1 MDFPREPGRWH
12 EERSVYPRSESRL
25 PRRYEGRIV
34 GQENESLAT
43 IEPAPGAVEAAQI
56 LSDLEEGVE
65 AEKQAGGAA
74 GLEDDLVWPD
84 KHGRL
89 GEEESVDMVGLDGA
103 KDLALDLVEH
113 AVPVGMRDG
122 PEAREGAATI
132 RGAGRSVGSGRH
144 QLGVRCEPQLQQLL
158 RPFECCPRLT
168 ASWFFRPLRFH
179 HRLRSS
185 SSFLVR

>member
-1 MDFPREPGRWH
+1 M
-12 EERSVYPRSESRL
+12 RSEAYIQEASLVFPGGMRGGL
-25 PRRYEGRIV
+25 LGRKH
-34 GQENESLAT
+34 ESLAT
-43 IEPAPGAVEAAQI
+43 IEPAPGAVEAAQV
-56 LSDLEEGVE
+56 LGDLEEGVE

-132 RGAGRSVGSGRH
+132 
-144 QLGVRCEPQLQQLL
+144 
-158 RPFECCPRLT
+158 
-168 ASWFFRPLRFH
+168 
-179 HRLRSS
+179 
-185 SSFLVR
+185 